1 LQERPGGAPHQPRK
15 SIPATTAGSSIEASP
30 YSPDEPPAQ
39 NPRGAEMSRTLSRKD
54 PGTFKTLP
62 LFVEATPDGLS
73 YQSLGRPLNF
83 SEMLGRRRA
92 IEVNDSQRF
101 AVELANLGV
110 SVRLTLT
117 WQGRDYWILVRQR
130 RLDRG
135 DVVLKLISG
144 YVPAHELNLPL
155 LTAIQE
161 VAEECLL
168 ETPEG
173 WLSGR
178 FGETWLPSPYQDSL
192 RYRETLHFQLS
203 PLSGAARPVQCANMT
218 LMERPRAYV
227 HLPTA
232 SLQLVYDLRLELPKE
247 ARQLSLFHVDER
259 LEDGKLVA
267 RLDRSRPDLYL
278 IPLQEGRPSAEL
290 LTLNKGQLKAASTRG
305 LWLAESFA
313 AQDGWLVRDE
323 RIRWKDWLSQQH
335 LSAAPAKKPTKPQ
348 APAASAT
355 PKLNAAQLV

>member
-1 LQERPGGAPHQPRK
+1 MP
-15 SIPATTAGSSIEASP
+15 
-30 YSPDEPPAQ
+30 
-39 NPRGAEMSRTLSRKD
+39 RTLIRKD
-54 PGTFKTLP
+54 PSAFKTLP
-62 LFVEATPDGLS
+62 LFVEANPDGLS
-73 YQSLGRPLNF
+73 YQGLGRPLNF
-83 SEMLGRRRA
+83 SEMLARRKA
-92 IEVNDSQRF
+92 VAVSDNQRF

-110 SVRLTLT
+110 SVRLTLS
-117 WQGRDYWILVRQR
+117 WQGRDYWLLVRQR

-173 WLSGR
+173 WLAGR
-178 FGETWLPSPYQDSL
+178 FGDTWLPTPYQGPL
-192 RYRETLHFQLS
+192 RYRESVHFRLS
-203 PLSGAARPVQCANMT
+203 PLSGAARPVHCGNLT
-218 LMERPRAYV
+218 LLERPRAYV

-232 SLQLVYDLRLELPKE
+232 SLQLVYDLCLELPKE
-247 ARQLSLFHVDER
+247 ARQLSLFHADEH
-259 LEDGKLVA
+259 LEDGQLVA

-278 IPLQEGRPSAEL
+278 IPLAQGRPTAEL
-290 LTLNKGQLKAASTRG
+290 FTLNKGQLKPASTRG

-323 RIRWKDWLSQQH
+323 RIRWKDWLRQQNI
-335 LSAAPAKKPTKPQ
+335 AAPVPKSPPRPRPPGT
-348 APAASAT
+348 PAAS
-355 PKLNAAQLV
+355 KLNATQPG

>member
-1 LQERPGGAPHQPRK
+1 MPR
-15 SIPATTAGSSIEASP
+15 I
-30 YSPDEPPAQ
+30 
-39 NPRGAEMSRTLSRKD
+39 LVRKN

-62 LFVEATPDGLS
+62 LLVEAGPDGLS
-73 YQSLGRPLNF
+73 YQSQGQPLNF
-83 SEMLGRRRA
+83 SQMLERRRP
-92 IEVNDSQRF
+92 IEIADSQQF
-101 AVELANLGV
+101 SQALANLGV
-110 SVRLTLT
+110 SVRLTLA
-117 WQGRDYWILVRQR
+117 WQGRDYWVLVRQR

-173 WLSGR
+173 WLGGR
-178 FGETWLPSPYQDSL
+178 FGNTWLPTPYSGAL
-192 RYRETLHFQLS
+192 HYRESISFNLS
-203 PLSGAARPVQCANMT
+203 PLSGAARPVRCGSMP
-218 LMERPRAYV
+218 LLERPRAYV

-247 ARQLSLFHVDER
+247 ARLLSLFHVDEC
-259 LEDGKLVA
+259 LEQAQLVA

-278 IPLQEGRPSAEL
+278 MPLEQGKPCAEL
-290 LTLNKGQLKAASTRG
+290 FTLKQGQRVPASTRG

-313 AQDGWLVRDE
+313 PQDGWLVRDE
-323 RIRWKDWLSQQH
+323 RIRWRDWVVQQH
-335 LSAAPAKKPTKPQ
+335 VRPATAKPKAEKTKGP
-348 APAASAT
+348 
-355 PKLNAAQLV
+355 L